1 MVQCVLFKKLVLY
14 EQIPMMK
21 TNLKPRSAQQVMVS
35 AGQAVWGKYSRYLDE
50 MENKEL
56 RNMVKEFKKGSREH
70 TKSIKDLMIKLNL
83 QG

>member
-1 MVQCVLFKKLVLY
+1 MDTAFVLSLEREEL
-14 EQIPMMK
+14 
-21 TNLKPRSAQQVMVS
+21 LL
-35 AGQAVWGKYSRYLDE
+35 GKYSRYLDE